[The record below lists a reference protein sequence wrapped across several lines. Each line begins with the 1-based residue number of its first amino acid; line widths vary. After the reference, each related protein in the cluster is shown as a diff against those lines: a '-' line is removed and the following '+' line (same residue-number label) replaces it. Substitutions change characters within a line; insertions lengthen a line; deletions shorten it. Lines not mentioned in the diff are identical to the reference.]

1 MLSVWTPYMRN
12 WRYTYYCFRNH
23 WKIAPF
29 NICSSTVM
37 DFTLPIRQHHLFVVT
52 QAEFLYVFKPLRP
65 NFFKKNERG
74 NRAWFCPLWNF
85 KWNKYFGN
93 CVMLFHS
100 FEKKMILFVWHFC
113 KPQTYMCLFPLKAYM
128 QDVHCSK
135 RNLDE
140 VTFLKHLP
148 Y

>member
-74 NRAWFCPLWNF
+74 NRARFCPLWNF

-93 CVMLFHS
+93 CVRLFHS
-100 FEKKMILFVWHFC
+100 FEKEWSSLSGIFANHKLTCVCFLPEHTC
-113 KPQTYMCLFPLKAYM
+113 
-128 QDVHCSK
+128 
-135 RNLDE
+135 R
-140 VTFLKHLP
+140 TFNVQREI
-148 Y
+148 